1 MAFLTNENVARQF
14 STTLPNAAGQEE
26 KLLER
31 IEFYLEQADLPGVS
45 WRMVK
50 VSSSTL
56 AAMAGY
62 QERFLQV
69 QNSRIGSLRVY
80 LGASSYG
87 AHLNFAEYLTIEPGI
102 LSQIISWFL
111 YSEVHPKARF
121 IGAIQDLNCS
131 PFIIREVKAFTEVI
145 HGLCIE
151 PAIQEM
157 TEILEKKH
165 VTRWQ
170 GKDALN
176 FW

>member
-1 MAFLTNENVARQF
+1 MAFLTNAKIARQF
-14 STTLPNAAGQEE
+14 STTIPNAAGQEE

-31 IEFYLEQADLPGVS
+31 IEFYLEKADLPGVS
-45 WRMVK
+45 WRMAK
-50 VSSSTL
+50 VSSSTI
-56 AAMAGY
+56 AAMAGC

-69 QNSRIGSLRVY
+69 QNSCLGSLRVY

-87 AHLNFAEYLTIEPGI
+87 THLNFAEYLTLEPGL

-111 YSEVHPKARF
+111 YSEVYPNARF

-131 PFIIREVKAFTEVI
+131 PFITREVKAFTEVI

-157 TEILEKKH
+157 TEILEKKN
-165 VTRWQ
+165 VSRWQ